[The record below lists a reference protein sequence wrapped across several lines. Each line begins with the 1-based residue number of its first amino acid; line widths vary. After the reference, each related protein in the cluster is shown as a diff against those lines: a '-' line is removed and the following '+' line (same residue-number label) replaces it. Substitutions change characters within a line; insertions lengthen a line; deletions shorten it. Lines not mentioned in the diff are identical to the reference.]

1 MNRNR
6 WRGTALFV
14 AACALLATSIAA
26 EGAFAE
32 PPPAAGEAS
41 SLPTSA
47 DGLTEAEVA
56 DINRRMRSMGFDEL
70 AAKWLADRY
79 AQKPIARYLI
89 RLVEDRNLD
98 IVLRVRAMQALA
110 YAKDA
115 RGTALF
121 RKLVDAPLK
130 DRVTEEEW
138 SLLHAALLS
147 LGVGA
152 ADSTLDFL
160 FEAATEDYWLKRNPA
175 ACREKETPEGFR
187 RHMRLMAL
195 NGIAFSGSARAIDAF
210 TKWEGVPEDLRSE
223 REWLLRLATLR
234 SQGLIRDPAAKDAA
248 VQQ

>member
-6 WRGTALFV
+6 FNGTTLFV
-14 AACALLATSIAA
+14 AAYALLATGIAA
-26 EGAFAE
+26 KGAFAE
-32 PPPAAGEAS
+32 PPPAAGEVS

-70 AAKWLADRY
+70 AAKRLADRY
-79 AQKPIARYLI
+79 AQKPIAPYLI
-89 RLVEDRNLD
+89 RLVEDSNLD
-98 IVLRVRAMQALA
+98 TDLRVRAMQTLA
-110 YAKDA
+110 YAKDP

-121 RKLVDAPLK
+121 QKLVESPLN

-152 ADSTLDFL
+152 GDDTLDFL
-160 FEAATEDYWLKRNPA
+160 FQAATEDYWLKRNPA

-187 RHMRLMAL
+187 HHMRLMAL
-195 NGIAFSGSARAIDAF
+195 NGIALSGSARAISAL
-210 TKWEGVPEDLRSE
+210 TKWEGLPEDLRTE
-223 REWLLRLATLR
+223 RDWLLRCATLR
-234 SQGLIRDPAAKDAA
+234 SQGLIKDPA